1 MSGYNPILSGY
12 NAILLRAQKALY
24 QYISAQ
30 TFTWTYS
37 GTSVTVGK
45 YRGIDN
51 ADLTLPAIICNATSA
66 EHEDVPFWTGN
77 WRVTAEIIVRE
88 AADDC
93 TEDEHLTHAGEVFD
107 CFVASD
113 LVSGINTAC
122 TTTIEVVR
130 AGPPATTSYSIANRH
145 WESSMTFTMLV
156 NNT

>member
-1 MSGYNPILSGY
+1 MSGYNAILSGY

-30 TFTWTYS
+30 TFTLTYS

>member
-1 MSGYNPILSGY
+1 MSSYNS
-12 NAILLRAQKALY
+12 ILLRSQKALY

-45 YRGIDN
+45 FRGIDN
-51 ADLTLPAIICNATSA
+51 ASLTLPAIICNATSA